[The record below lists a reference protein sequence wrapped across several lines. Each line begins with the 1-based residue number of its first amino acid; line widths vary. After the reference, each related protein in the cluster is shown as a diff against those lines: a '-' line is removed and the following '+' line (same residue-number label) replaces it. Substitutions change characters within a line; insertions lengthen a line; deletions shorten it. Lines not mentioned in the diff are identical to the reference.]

1 VDAVVAWFLDPGNWT
16 GTSGVPNRLV
26 EHVVLSG
33 LAVLAGT
40 AIAVPAGLFI
50 GHTGRGAV
58 ATIAIGNLGR
68 AVPSYAMLVIFVPV
82 LGIGFPNAFVALVLL
97 ALPPILTNT
106 YAGMREVD
114 RDMVEAGRGMGMR
127 EWQLLRSVELPLALP
142 VVIAGVRVAAVQVV
156 ATATLAALVGG
167 GALGR
172 FIADGFALQDRPQLV
187 AGALL
192 VALLAVITERV
203 MTLLERRAVSPG
215 VRGVRRGPTPAEL
228 APSVPGGGIT
238 GTG

>member
-1 VDAVVAWFLDPGNWT
+1 MDAVVAWFLDPANWT
-16 GTSGVPNRLV
+16 GTSGIPNRLV
-26 EHVVLSG
+26 EHVILSG
-33 LAVLAGT
+33 LAVLAGA

-68 AVPSYAMLVIFVPV
+68 AIPSYAMLVIFVPV

-172 FIADGFALQDRPQLV
+172 FIADGFALRDMPQLV

-192 VALLAVITERV
+192 VAVLAVITERLV
-203 MTLLERRAVSPG
+203 TVLERRAVSPG
-215 VRGVRRGPTPAEL
+215 LRGITRGPSAAEL
-228 APSVPGGGIT
+228 ARRPLAAEPPW
-238 GTG
+238 